1 MGGPV
6 VWRYY
11 RAMRRESSPWLGGVL
26 ARALPIGEGLL
37 VAAIW
42 GSSFIGVKIALA
54 HAGPLTIAAV
64 RYSMAGV
71 LLLPWLFRDRHRL
84 RHPPAGVWIRL
95 AAIGLAQ
102 YAIGNG
108 ALFIA
113 LQQVTATAASIA
125 ISLVP
130 IPVLLL
136 ETAYLRERPSRLH
149 LAGIAV
155 AISGSL
161 LFFSSGLDPVP
172 WSVIGL
178 LALATASFAVMP
190 VIGRDIA
197 RRRILSNT
205 ALTAIPLLI
214 GGSVLLVVAL
224 IIEGIPQFPI
234 DAWAI
239 IIGLALVN
247 TLAAYLLFNHALHH
261 LHAGE
266 ANVLLN
272 LTPIG
277 TALIAWGVF
286 GDRLGSLQMGAM
298 ALVVA
303 GASLAQWR
311 RGRSGGPTP
320 TGE

>member
-1 MGGPV
+1 
-6 VWRYY
+6 
-11 RAMRRESSPWLGGVL
+11 MRTKPSPWLGSVL
-26 ARALPIGEGLL
+26 GRALPIGEGLL

-42 GSSFIGVKIALA
+42 GSSFIGVKVALA
-54 HAGPLTIAAV
+54 HAGPLTIAAI

-71 LLLPWLFRDRHRL
+71 LLLPWLFRGRR
-84 RHPPAGVWIRL
+84 RFERPPAGIWLRL
-95 AAIGLAQ
+95 VAIGLAQ

-113 LQQVTATAASIA
+113 LQQVTATAASLA

-130 IPVLLL
+130 IPVCVL
-136 ETAYLRERPSRLH
+136 EIAYLRERPSRLH

-155 AISGSL
+155 AIAGSL
-161 LFFSSGLDPVP
+161 LFFSSGLNPLP
-172 WSVIGL
+172 WSAIGL

-197 RRRILSNT
+197 RRRIISNT
-205 ALTAIPLLI
+205 ALTAIPLMI
-214 GGSVLLVVAL
+214 GGGVLLVVAL
-224 IIEGIPQFPI
+224 IVEGVPQLPLE
-234 DAWAI
+234 AWAI
-239 IIGLALVN
+239 IVGLALVN

-286 GDRLGSLQMGAM
+286 NDRLGALQMGAM

-311 RGRSGGPTP
+311 GKKNGKT
-320 TGE
+320 